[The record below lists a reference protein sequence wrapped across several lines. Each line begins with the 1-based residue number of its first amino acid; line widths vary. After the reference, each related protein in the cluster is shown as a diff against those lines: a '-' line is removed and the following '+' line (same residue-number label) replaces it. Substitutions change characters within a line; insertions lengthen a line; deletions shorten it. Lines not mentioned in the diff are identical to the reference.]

1 MRAMLGYDAQEER
14 TLGASTNITP
24 GEEWRRFWYLP
35 LVAAL
40 GYTSAGL
47 QIYSIGPFVGP
58 LQHEFGWTRAE
69 IFSGLTIA
77 NGAGA
82 IFNLLIGWFVDRIGP
97 RRVGL
102 IGVLLISSAIALL
115 GTATGT
121 AGNWAFLWCLIAVG
135 FLWVQPTTWSS
146 AVASRFDASRGLAL
160 GVTLSG
166 VSLSAYMLP
175 LLSTWLIDSYGWR
188 NAFFGLGLIWAA
200 VLFPILFLFFRGRQD
215 SSARAG
221 PRYVPAAAHF
231 DGLSPGEALRTSA
244 FYKLL
249 AAGSFFALTMM
260 GLVTN
265 LVPLLT
271 DTGTDRA
278 TAASIA
284 SLIGLFAIMGRLST
298 GFLLD
303 RLPGHFVG
311 AGAFLLPIFGSALLL
326 WPDAG
331 TIGHAVA
338 AAIIGLSLGSEL
350 DALTFLSMRY
360 FGLRSFGKLYG
371 GLLVAVS
378 IGTAAGPLVA
388 GAVFDHFGSYDVFL
402 MLAIACMAISA
413 IALLSLRGSREFRP
427 VAAAAI

>member
-1 MRAMLGYDAQEER
+1 MEAGTHMTA
-14 TLGASTNITP
+14 

-47 QIYSIGPFVGP
+47 QIYSIGPFVTP
-58 LQHEFGWTRAE
+58 LQHDFGWTRAE
-69 IFSGLTIA
+69 IYSGLTIA

-82 IFNLLIGWFVDRIGP
+82 IFNLLIGWFVDRVGP
-97 RRVGL
+97 RRVAL
-102 IGVLLISSAIALL
+102 IGVLLISGAIALL
-115 GTATGT
+115 GTATGS
-121 AGNWAFLWCLIAVG
+121 AANWALLWCLIATG

-146 AVASRFDASRGLAL
+146 AVASRFDTSRGLAL

-166 VSLSAYMLP
+166 VSLSAYILP
-175 LLSTWLIDSYGWR
+175 ILSTWLIASYGWR
-188 NAFFGLGLIWAA
+188 NAFFGLGLIWSV
-200 VLFPILFLFFRGRQD
+200 VLFPILFLFFRGKQD
-215 SSARAG
+215 RSARAG
-221 PRYVPAAAHF
+221 PRNAPAAAHF
-231 DGLSPGEALRTSA
+231 TGLSPREALRTSA

-249 AAGSFFALTMM
+249 AAGSFFAFTMM

-271 DTGTDRA
+271 DTGTDSA

-303 RLPGHFVG
+303 RLPGPIVG
-311 AGAFLLPIFGSALLL
+311 AGAFLLPIMGSALLL
-326 WPDAG
+326 WQDSG
-331 TIGHAVA
+331 LLGHAVA

-378 IGTAAGPLVA
+378 IGTALGPLTA
-388 GAVFDHFGSYDVFL
+388 GAMFDHFRNYGAFL
-402 MLAIACMAISA
+402 GLAIACMAASA
-413 IALLSLRGSREFRP
+413 LALLSLRGSREFRP
-427 VAAAAI
+427 APMTAAAI

>member
-1 MRAMLGYDAQEER
+1 LEAG
-14 TLGASTNITP
+14 THITA

-47 QIYSIGPFVGP
+47 QLYSIGPFVAP

-69 IFSGLTIA
+69 IFSGITIA

-82 IFNLLIGWFVDRIGP
+82 VFNLLIGWFVDRVGP
-97 RRVGL
+97 RRVAL
-102 IGVLLISSAIALL
+102 IGVLLISGAIALL

-146 AVASRFDASRGLAL
+146 AVASRFDVSRGLAL

-166 VSLSAYMLP
+166 VSLSAYILP
-175 LLSTWLIDSYGWR
+175 ILSTWLIDSYGWS
-188 NAFFGLGLIWAA
+188 NAFFGLGLTWSV
-200 VLFPILFLFFRGRQD
+200 VLFPILFLFFRGKQD

-221 PRYVPAAAHF
+221 PRSAPAAAHF
-231 DGLSPGEALRTSA
+231 TGLSPREALRTSA

-249 AAGSFFALTMM
+249 AAGSFFAFTMM

-271 DTGTDRA
+271 DAGTDRA

-311 AGAFLLPIFGSALLL
+311 AGAFLLPILGSALLL
-326 WPDAG
+326 WPESG
-331 TIGHAVA
+331 MLGHAVA

-378 IGTAAGPLVA
+378 IGTALGPLAA
-388 GAVFDHFGSYDVFL
+388 GAMFDHFRSYAGFL
-402 MLAIACMAISA
+402 LLAIACMAISA
-413 IALLSLRGSREFRP
+413 LALLSLRGSREFRP
-427 VAAAAI
+427 APMTAAAT